1 MILDGTKMMKTLFQD
16 SRGHSG
22 ESGQLYIYED
32 ENGAK
37 YLVKHKPLDVA
48 NEYVAHRLAMLL
60 GVPTSDAVLILKNGK
75 FAVGICSL

>member
-1 MILDGTKMMKTLFQD
+1 MILDGTKMMKTRYMD

-22 ESGQLYIYED
+22 EAGQLYIYKD
-32 ENGAK
+32 VDGAK

-60 GVPTSDAVLILKNGK
+60 GVPTSDAVLILRTAN
-75 FAVGICSL
+75 LL